1 MRKIAHRFPRIG
13 LRIVKSALVV
23 GICCLIYY
31 ALGYRDIPFF
41 FVIAAMQCMQ
51 PYSSDVL
58 DVAKR
63 NIYGT
68 LIGAFGALVIILLQY
83 FVLDPYHM
91 DFLWYCLLVTLGI
104 VWTLY
109 TAVVVNC
116 GDMAYFACVV
126 FLCMIR
132 IHISDEGPF
141 AYLLQRLAETFAG
154 IALGTFVNALHLPR
168 RKTAD
173 TLFVASLD
181 EILHSEI
188 SHLSS
193 YSKVELN
200 RILDEGIPLS
210 VIAKHSVA
218 SFKEAGNE
226 LRLKLPVILMDGAV
240 IYDPVSD
247 MYLEKAELSHEEAM
261 EISSTLE
268 SFGLDTLKSSI
279 VDESLLIFYNEL
291 NNEGS
296 RSIFE
301 RLRRSPYRNYIR
313 RELPEGLGAI
323 YIHAVNSCEKIN
335 LVYEELIRRG
345 FNKKYRIETYEST
358 HCPGYSYIRVFS
370 LEADRRKMV
379 EKLRQI
385 TGLGKAKT
393 FGNDPDI
400 YDVFVNTREGEGIIK
415 TLKREFEPLIW
426 IRKSKK
432 S

>member
-1 MRKIAHRFPRIG
+1 MKNFTHRFPRIG
-13 LRIVKSALVV
+13 LRIVKSALAV

-31 ALGYRDIPFF
+31 ALGYEDIPFF

-51 PYSSDVL
+51 PYSSDIL

-68 LIGAFGALVIILLQY
+68 LIGAFGGLVIILIQHFILN
-83 FVLDPYHM
+83 PYHV

-104 VWTLY
+104 AWTLY

-141 AYLLQRLAETFAG
+141 AYVFQRLGETLAG
-154 IALGTFVNALHLPR
+154 IALGTAINAIHLPR
-168 RKTAD
+168 RKTED

-188 SHLSS
+188 SHLSA

-210 VIAKHSVA
+210 VITSHSVA
-218 SFKEAGNE
+218 SFKEMGNE
-226 LRLKLPVILMDGAV
+226 LRFNLPVILMDGAV
-240 IYDPVSD
+240 IYDPVSET
-247 MYLEKAELSHEEAM
+247 YLEKAELPHDEAI
-261 EISSTLE
+261 ELSKTLE
-268 SFGLDTLKSSI
+268 TFGLDVLKST
-279 VDESLLIFYNEL
+279 VVNESLLIFYDEL
-291 NNEGS
+291 KNEGS
-296 RSIFE
+296 RSIFDV
-301 RLRRSPYRNYIR
+301 LHRSPYRNYIR
-313 RELPEGLGAI
+313 HSLPEDLGAVC
-323 YIHAVNSCEKIN
+323 IHAVNRRDKIDA
-335 LVYEELIRRG
+335 VYEELVRRG
-345 FNKKYRIETYEST
+345 LGEKYRIQTYDST
-358 HCPGYSYIRVFS
+358 HAPEYSYIRIFS

-385 TGLGKAKT
+385 SGLGKAKT
-393 FGNDPDI
+393 FGNDPEI

-415 TLKREFEPLIW
+415 TLKREFEPYIW
-426 IRKSKK
+426 IKK
-432 S
+432 L